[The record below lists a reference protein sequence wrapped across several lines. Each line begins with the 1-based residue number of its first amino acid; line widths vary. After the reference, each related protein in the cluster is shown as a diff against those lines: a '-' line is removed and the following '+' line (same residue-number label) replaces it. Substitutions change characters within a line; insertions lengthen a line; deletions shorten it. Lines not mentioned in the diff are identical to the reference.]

1 MTDGKFES
9 ACIVLSELHVGL
21 CLAQSHVLVL
31 RRNKRYRR
39 GYFVHGRSGHWDI
52 RENGIFM
59 IARFAGMPS
68 PFHFSISM
76 HDAACDS
83 TVGTSVYC

>member
-1 MTDGKFES
+1 M
-9 ACIVLSELHVGL
+9 HV
-21 CLAQSHVLVL
+21 
-31 RRNKRYRR
+31 R
-39 GYFVHGRSGHWDI
+39 HGRMYWCYVETDATAEGTLHMEEVI
-52 RENGIFM
+52 VGYICENDIFM
-59 IARFAGMPS
+59 ITRFAGMPS